1 MYRIRSANPIKVANA
16 SERLKFNRYESPN
29 WKRLVYVMYP
39 CQADALK
46 AVPAPLVWLWMARV
60 RKICLLWKTFHLD
73 SKRTSSSRLFMR
85 VMQLVLSCCNPDE
98 LQETAS
104 NHQPALAFEESRH
117 SRQDPKTTGRPLER
131 YASESEV
138 EWKLEIWNGNEIEWK
153 NGMALAFLVCWKS
166 LENHLPRKRNQ
177 LKYVDDICLSK
188 TLNTLRI
195 HSKES

>member
-1 MYRIRSANPIKVANA
+1 MYRTRSANPIKVANA
-16 SERLKFNRYESPN
+16 SERLKSKRYESPN
-29 WKRLVYVMYP
+29 WKRFVYVMYP

-104 NHQPALAFEESRH
+104 SHQPALAFEESRH
-117 SRQDPKTTGRPLER
+117 SRQDPKTTVRALER
-131 YASESEV
+131 YEV
-138 EWKLEIWNGNEIEWK
+138 EWKLEIWNGATISCVLEIFRKSSSE
-153 NGMALAFLVCWKS
+153 GAQSAQICWRFMFI
-166 LENHLPRKRNQ
+166 EDTEHP
-177 LKYVDDICLSK
+177 
-188 TLNTLRI
+188 
-195 HSKES
+195 